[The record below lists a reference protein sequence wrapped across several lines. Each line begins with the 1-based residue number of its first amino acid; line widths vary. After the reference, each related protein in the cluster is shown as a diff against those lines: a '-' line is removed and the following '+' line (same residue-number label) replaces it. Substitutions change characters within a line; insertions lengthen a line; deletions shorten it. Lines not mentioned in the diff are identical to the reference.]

1 MLLRPKEHRQLLIH
15 HLLEC
20 YRRYA
25 LSLHLTLCFQY
36 QIPICLCE
44 QVQVGGCSGRFKIE
58 MLFVGVGEEEVT
70 EEGRVEEGL
79 EDGVDVAG
87 VADVVEACE
96 V

>member
-1 MLLRPKEHRQLLIH
+1 
-15 HLLEC
+15 
-20 YRRYA
+20 
-25 LSLHLTLCFQY
+25 
-36 QIPICLCE
+36 
-44 QVQVGGCSGRFKIE
+44 

-87 VADVVEACE
+87 VADVVETGE